1 AINQTRIFRLGPPTT
16 ISGWIGLALAS
27 ILLIGLLFV
36 SAVVAL
42 ALLPIALVGGYLLR
56 RKLRRMAAEGP
67 TEQWR
72 QPQGAPPVI
81 DVEYEV
87 VPREP
92 AEPGRRD
99 DRLPPGRR

>member
-1 AINQTRIFRLGPPTT
+1 M
-16 ISGWIGLALAS
+16 
-27 ILLIGLLFV
+27 

-67 TEQWR
+67 AEQWHQER
-72 QPQGAPPVI
+72 DASRVI
-81 DVEYEV
+81 DVEYEI

-92 AEPGRRD
+92 AGPERRD
-99 DRLPPGRR
+99 DRLPPGRQ